1 MVSFIHSSLIPK
13 PKITRKIRKIRKTQ
27 ETQTKHNLYERS
39 HLIQRNATKHEMLEG
54 LALV

>member
-1 MVSFIHSSLIPK
+1 MVSFTHNSLIPK
-13 PKITRKIRKIRKTQ
+13 PKITRKTRKIRKTQ
-27 ETQTKHNLYERS
+27 ETQTKPNLYERS

>member
-1 MVSFIHSSLIPK
+1 MVSFTHNSLIPK
-13 PKITRKIRKIRKTQ
+13 PKITRKTQ

-39 HLIQRNATKHEMLEG
+39 HLIQRNATKHEILEG

>member
-1 MVSFIHSSLIPK
+1 MVSFIHNSLIPK
-13 PKITRKIRKIRKTQ
+13 PKITRKTRKIRKTQ
-27 ETQTKHNLYERS
+27 ETQTKPNLYERS

>member
-1 MVSFIHSSLIPK
+1 MVSFIHNSLIPK
-13 PKITRKIRKIRKTQ
+13 PKITRKIRKTQ
-27 ETQTKHNLYERS
+27 ETQTKPNLYERS

>member
-1 MVSFIHSSLIPK
+1 MVSFIHNSLKPK
-13 PKITRKIRKIRKTQ
+13 PKITRKIRK
-27 ETQTKHNLYERS
+27 QTKHNLYERS